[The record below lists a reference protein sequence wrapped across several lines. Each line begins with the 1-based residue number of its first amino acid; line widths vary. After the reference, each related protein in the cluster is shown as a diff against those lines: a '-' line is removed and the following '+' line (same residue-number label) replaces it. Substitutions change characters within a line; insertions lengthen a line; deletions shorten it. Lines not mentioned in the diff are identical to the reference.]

1 MQQKNIAILGAG
13 ESGVG
18 AALLAHA
25 HGYGVFVSDKSKIKD
40 RYRKELQE
48 NNIDYEEENHDEIRI
63 LQSELIVKSPGI
75 PDDIALI
82 QKAKAKQIEVIGELE
97 FGFRYARHSRMI
109 LITGTN
115 GKTTTTLLTYHLMK
129 EAGLDVGLAG
139 NVGTSLARQV
149 MNSSHQWYVIEAS
162 SFQLDNMSQFKADVA
177 VILNI
182 TPDHLDRYNYHFPNY
197 INSKFSILRNMTADN
212 VFIYFQ
218 GAEVLNRE
226 VSHRNVSPLHLPI
239 SINQPLKAG
248 SWMTNGLLHFSLP
261 GVEYQIPVEK
271 VPLQG
276 NHNYVNVMAAV
287 TIALQAGAQSDA
299 VAEALKSFVNV
310 PHRMEKIAVI
320 DQVAFVN
327 DSKATNVDAVY
338 YALESFKNSL
348 VWIAGGEDKGNDY
361 HQIKELVTQKVKALI
376 CLGKDNDKLKDFFGG
391 IVSQI
396 EETTSTKEAIAMA
409 YQLATAG
416 DTVLLSPACASF
428 DLFKN
433 YEDRGNQF
441 RQSVLS
447 FKQEKE
453 KS

>member
-13 ESGVG
+13 ESGIG
-18 AALLAHA
+18 AALLARA
-25 HGYGVFVSDKSKIKD
+25 HGYGVFVSDKNEIKD
-40 RYRKELQE
+40 HYRKELQD
-48 NNIDYEEENHDEIRI
+48 NNLDFEEGNHDEIRI
-63 LQSELIVKSPGI
+63 LKSDLIVKSPGI

-82 QKAKAKQIEVIGELE
+82 QKAKARQIEVIGELE
-97 FGFRYARHSRMI
+97 FGFRYARHSRMV

-149 MNSSHQWYVIEAS
+149 MNTSHHWYIIEAS
-162 SFQLDNMSQFKADVA
+162 SFQLDNMLQFKADVA

-182 TPDHLDRYNYHFPNY
+182 TPDHLDRYNYHFPTY
-197 INSKFSILRNMTADN
+197 VNSKFSILRNMTADN

-218 GAEVLNRE
+218 GTEVLNRE
-226 VSHRNVSPLHLPI
+226 VSKRNVAPLKLPI
-239 SINQPLKAG
+239 SINQPVKTG
-248 SWMTNGLLHFSLP
+248 SWMSNGILHFSLP
-261 GVEYQIPVEK
+261 GIEYQIPVEK

-287 TIALQAGAQSDA
+287 AIALQAGANPEA
-299 VAEALKSFVNV
+299 VVEAMKNFVNV

-320 DQVAFVN
+320 DQVEFIN

-338 YALESFKNSL
+338 YALESFNNPL
-348 VWIAGGEDKGNDY
+348 VWIAGGQDKGNDY
-361 HQIKELVTQKVKALI
+361 HQIKELVANKVKALV
-376 CLGKDNDKLKDFFGG
+376 CLGKDNGKLKDFFGS
-391 IVSQI
+391 IVNQI
-396 EETTSTKEAIAMA
+396 EETTSTEEAIVKAF
-409 YQLATAG
+409 QLANAS

-441 RQSVLS
+441 RQAVLN